1 MAENKNDSSGK
12 EALEEKLRRLKR
24 ERYNFNATQ
33 FVFSEMDA
41 MDYGPSYRERADS
54 FVNELYDRNKII
66 ASEIEKTENELSG
79 LEE

>member
-1 MAENKNDSSGK
+1 MAENKNNSSEK
-12 EALEEKLRRLKR
+12 EALKEKLKRLKR

-33 FVFSEMDA
+33 SVFSEMDA

-66 ASEIEKTENELSG
+66 NSEIEKTENQLKDPDE
-79 LEE
+79 

>member
-1 MAENKNDSSGK
+1 MAENKNNSSQ
-12 EALEEKLRRLKR
+12 EEVLEEKLKRLKR
-24 ERYNFNATQ
+24 EKYNFNATQ

-41 MDYGPSYRERADS
+41 MDYGPSYRERADE

-66 ASEIEKTENELSG
+66 NSEIEKTENELNS